1 MKTMSWGEIIK
12 FWLTGLIMM
21 LILAMILLGILA
33 I

>member
-1 MKTMSWGEIIK
+1 MKPMTWGEIIK

-21 LILAMILLGILA
+21 LILVAIFLGILA